1 MSNEWL
7 KEAEAS
13 SEVIQILSSS
23 TTIPCII
30 NRTALDSH
38 YDPTIGVSIMSKS
51 LANALL
57 GEEPLAPTHKFLKL
71 PSRQLVESYGITH
84 TIPTTI
90 NKINV
95 LLNFFIFDIGEFNL
109 LFGHPLMKLLDGYC
123 EGSLKGHLG
132 KNVSLS
138 IPLTNSTNS
147 KTESNPEPDPM
158 K

>member
-1 MSNEWL
+1 MSNKWL
-7 KEAEAS
+7 KEAETS
-13 SEVIQILSSS
+13 PEVIWILSSS
-23 TTIPCII
+23 TSIPCFI
-30 NRTALDSH
+30 NRTALDSL

-95 LLNFFIFDIGEFNL
+95 LLNFFIFIIEEF
-109 LFGHPLMKLLDGYC
+109 
-123 EGSLKGHLG
+123 
-132 KNVSLS
+132 
-138 IPLTNSTNS
+138 
-147 KTESNPEPDPM
+147 EPTHETPRWVL
-158 K
+158 